1 MPDCPN
7 NLAYAVMYEI
17 NKLCYRILEADVT
30 RTRNQL
36 KSSLLLHSDRTSPV
50 VEDIGRQLLTYS
62 RKIPFAKLF
71 ARIDVVH
78 ANTIKCVANTQYRR
92 MSHYSFQ
99 LEPHHLPCVLNSFLA
114 ALTSQEL
121 ITCSISKLN
130 NP

>member
-17 NKLCYRILEADVT
+17 NKLCYRISEADVT

-78 ANTIKCVANTQYRR
+78 ANTC
-92 MSHYSFQ
+92 
-99 LEPHHLPCVLNSFLA
+99 
-114 ALTSQEL
+114 
-121 ITCSISKLN
+121 
-130 NP
+130 